1 MVVPMNT
8 QINILIYSFL
18 TGILTGVLFDMYRI
32 VRGFENPS
40 RYLTFVEDIL
50 FWILVGLLDFIFLL
64 YKNYAYIGFY
74 VYISIFIGIFLY
86 LNIASKY
93 FIKFQNKLL
102 NFLFKLIRILFN
114 LLIYPLEL
122 FYYEVIKKNKNKS

>member
-1 MVVPMNT
+1 MVVHMET
-8 QINILIYSFL
+8 QINILIYSVI
-18 TGILTGVLFDMYRI
+18 TGFLTGVLFDMYRI
-32 VRGFENPS
+32 VRGVENPN

-64 YKNYAYIGFY
+64 YKDYAYIGVY
-74 VYISIFIGIFLY
+74 VYISIFIGIFIYIKIL
-86 LNIASKY
+86 SKY

-102 NFLFKLIRILFN
+102 NFLFKLIRIVFN
-114 LLIYPLEL
+114 VLIYPFEL